1 MNELL
6 FIDTPFQ
13 CKLSAIQD
21 LLKET
26 TINDWKIIPQMDG
39 KSIYIQMITD
49 EEMIHDIYNTEAEA
63 DYAQILLDIAS
74 FTMPVKDL
82 DINS

>member
-6 FIDTPFQ
+6 FTDIPFQ
-13 CKLSAIQD
+13 HKLSAIQD
-21 LLKET
+21 LLEET
-26 TINDWKIIPQMDG
+26 TINDWQIIPQLDG

-49 EEMIHDIYNTEAEA
+49 EEMIHDIYNTEDEA
-63 DYAQILLDIAS
+63 DYARILLDILD